1 MRAATSEPDPSWSIV
16 AVVRIAFLIGRILF
30 CPRQRGLP
38 EGGGSAMAWD
48 CGSDPQLRT
57 RLDSAAGLVREG
69 EVGIL

>member
-1 MRAATSEPDPSWSIV
+1 
-16 AVVRIAFLIGRILF
+16 
-30 CPRQRGLP
+30 
-38 EGGGSAMAWD
+38 MAWD